1 MIVVPMGAYYHL
13 DLILDI
19 DADFLEIDNCRRP
32 AGFLVQ
38 TRIHHHPSISAEMK
52 DNALTVAGPEER
64 NLDLVI
70 GRTIPAI
77 LSH

>member
-1 MIVVPMGAYYHL
+1 
-13 DLILDI
+13 
-19 DADFLEIDNCRRP
+19 
-32 AGFLVQ
+32 
-38 TRIHHHPSISAEMK
+38 MK